1 MDILHNIVYGFSIVL
16 QPASLLVCFL
26 GVLIGTLIG
35 VLPGIGPSATVAI
48 LLPVSI
54 GMSAADAMILL
65 AGIYYGSM
73 YGGSTT
79 SILVNIPGESA
90 SVVTCIDGYQMA
102 RQGRAGVAL
111 GISAFGSFIGG
122 TIGVLGLMLLAPP
135 LSEFALQ
142 FGPPEYFA
150 MILCG
155 FSILIYIGSG
165 SKLKAL
171 LIAFLGI
178 FLAEIGNDLVTGE
191 QRFTFGNLTL
201 MDGVPL
207 VPMVMGLF
215 GIAEVLVNLEETFER
230 IIFTSRV
237 KNLLPN
243 LADWRAS
250 LGPIGRGTILG
261 FFLGLLPGGSATLAS
276 FASYAVEKRITKHP
290 ERFGKGA
297 IEGVAGPETANNAAT
312 SSAFIPMLTLGIPA
326 NPVMALVMA
335 ALLCHG
341 LQPGP
346 LLLTKSPDVFWAVI
360 TSMYVGNVML
370 VILNLPLI
378 AIWVKL
384 LKVPYAVLFPLILLL
399 CLIGSYSTSSNYQEI
414 MIMIIFGVIGYLMRK
429 FEYEPVPLVFAFILT
444 PLLERA
450 FRQSLAMSNGGFM
463 IFLRPPIALV
473 FMITAFI
480 LIALLVYPLI
490 KKGMSKTD
498 GLHG

>member
-1 MDILHNIVYGFSIVL
+1 MEMLHNLAYGFSIVL
-16 QPASLLVCFL
+16 EPSRLLICFL

-54 GMSAADAMILL
+54 SMGAADAMILL

-79 SILVNIPGESA
+79 SILVNMPGESA

-111 GISAFGSFIGG
+111 GMSAFGSFIGG
-122 TIGVLGLMLLAPP
+122 TVGVLGLMLLAPP
-135 LSEFALQ
+135 LSEFALR

-150 MILCG
+150 MVLCG
-155 FSILIYIGSG
+155 FCILISIGSG

-171 LIAFLGI
+171 LIALFGMFLS
-178 FLAEIGNDLVTGE
+178 EIGTDLVTGQ
-191 QRFTFGNLTL
+191 QRFTFGSMTL
-201 MDGVPL
+201 IDGIPL

-215 GIAEVLVNLEETFER
+215 GISEVLLNLETKFDR
-230 IIFTSRV
+230 VVLTSSI

-243 LADWRAS
+243 REDWKAS
-250 LGPIGRGTILG
+250 LSPIARGTVLG

-276 FASYAVEKRITKHP
+276 FASYGLEKRVSRHP
-290 ERFGKGA
+290 EKFGKGA

-312 SSAFIPMLTLGIPA
+312 SSAFVPMLTLGIPA
-326 NPVMALVMA
+326 NPVMALIMA
-335 ALLCHG
+335 ALLSHG

-346 LLLTKSPDVFWAVI
+346 LLMVKSPDVFWAI
-360 TSMYVGNVML
+360 IISMYVGNIML
-370 VILNLPLI
+370 VILNVPLI
-378 AIWVKL
+378 GIWVKL
-384 LKVPYAVLFPLILLL
+384 LKIPYAVLFPLILLF
-399 CLIGSYSTSSNYQEI
+399 CLIGAYSTSSNAEDVI
-414 MIMIIFGVIGYLMRK
+414 IMIIFGVLGYLMRK

-450 FRQSLAMSNGGFM
+450 LRQSLVMSDGGFA
-463 IFLRPPIALV
+463 IFLRPPIALG
-473 FMITAFI
+473 FMIVAFVLVVLLI
-480 LIALLVYPLI
+480 LPIVRNRLPKA
-490 KKGMSKTD
+490 G
-498 GLHG
+498 GLQR

>member
-1 MDILHNIVYGFSIVL
+1 MDIVHNILYGFSIVL
-16 QPASLLVCFL
+16 QPGSLLFCFL

-111 GISAFGSFIGG
+111 GMSAFGSFIGG

-135 LSEFALQ
+135 LAEFALQ

-165 SKLKAL
+165 SRLKAL
-171 LIAFLGI
+171 LIIFLGL
-178 FLAEIGNDLVTGE
+178 FLGQIGNDLVTGE
-191 QRFTFGNLTL
+191 SRFTFGNLTL

-215 GIAEVLVNLEETFER
+215 GIAEVLTNLESTFER
-230 IIFTSRV
+230 ILFTTRV

-243 LADWRAS
+243 LADWKAS

-261 FFLGLLPGGSATLAS
+261 FFLGLLPGGSATLSS
-276 FASYAVEKRITKHP
+276 FASYAVEKRISKHP
-290 ERFGKGA
+290 EQFGKGA

-326 NPVMALVMA
+326 NPVMALVLA

-346 LLLTKSPDVFWAVI
+346 LLLTKSPDVFWAII

-370 VILNLPLI
+370 VVLNLPLI

-384 LKVPYAVLFPLILLL
+384 LKVPYAVLFPLILLF

-414 MIMIIFGVIGYLMRK
+414 MIMTIFGVIGYLMRK
-429 FEYEPVPLVFAFILT
+429 FEYDPVPLVFAFILT

-450 FRQSLAMSNGGFM
+450 FRQSLAMSNGGFL

-473 FMITAFI
+473 LMITAFI
-480 LIALLVYPLI
+480 LIALLVLPLI
-490 KKGMSKTD
+490 KKGLSKTD

>member
-1 MDILHNIVYGFSIVL
+1 MELLQNVAYGFSIVL
-16 QPASLLVCFL
+16 EPARLFMCFI

-48 LLPVSI
+48 LLPVS
-54 GMSAADAMILL
+54 MSMGAADAMILL

-102 RQGRAGVAL
+102 RQGRAGAAL
-111 GISAFGSFIGG
+111 GMSAFGSFIGG
-122 TIGVLGLMLLAPP
+122 TVGVLGLMLLAPP
-135 LSEFALQ
+135 LSEFALR

-150 MILCG
+150 LILCG

-165 SKLKAL
+165 SKIKAL

-191 QRFTFGNLTL
+191 QRFTFGNMTL

-215 GIAEVLVNLEETFER
+215 GIAEVLVNLEQTFER
-230 IIFTSRV
+230 VVFTSNV

-243 LADWRAS
+243 LADWKAS
-250 LGPIGRGTILG
+250 LGPIGRGTVLG

-276 FASYAVEKRITKHP
+276 FTSYAVEKRISKHP

-297 IEGVAGPETANNAAT
+297 IEGIAGPETANNAAT

-346 LLLTKSPDVFWAVI
+346 LLLVKSPDVFWAII

-378 AIWVKL
+378 GLWVKL
-384 LKVPYAVLFPLILLL
+384 LKIPYAILFPLILLF
-399 CLIGSYSTSSNYQEI
+399 CLIGSYSTSSNYQDVII
-414 MIMIIFGVIGYLMRK
+414 MIVFGVIGYLMRK
-429 FEYEPVPLVFAFILT
+429 FEYDPVPLVFAFILT

-450 FRQSLAMSNGGFM
+450 FRQSLAMSHEGFT

-473 FMITAFI
+473 FMIIAFI
-480 LIALLVYPLI
+480 LIALSIIPLI
-490 KKGMSKTD
+490 KKGVSKEG
-498 GLHG
+498 GLR

>member
-1 MDILHNIVYGFSIVL
+1 MDILQNIAYGFSIVL
-16 QPASLLVCFL
+16 EPARLLVCFL

-54 GMSAADAMILL
+54 SMGAADAMILL

-111 GISAFGSFIGG
+111 GMSAFGSFIGG
-122 TIGVLGLMLLAPP
+122 TVGIVGLMLLAPP

-142 FGPPEYFA
+142 FGPPEYFG

-155 FSILIYIGSG
+155 FSILIYLASG
-165 SKLKAL
+165 SKIKAL

-201 MDGVPL
+201 MDGIPL

-215 GIAEVLVNLEETFER
+215 GIAEVLVNLQETFER
-230 IIFTSRV
+230 VVLSSTI

-243 LADWRAS
+243 LADWKAS

-276 FASYAVEKRITKHP
+276 FASYAVEKRISKHP

-346 LLLTKSPDVFWAVI
+346 LLLVKSPDVFWAII

-378 AIWVKL
+378 GLWVKL
-384 LKVPYAVLFPLILLL
+384 LKVPYAVLFPLILLF
-399 CLIGSYSTSSNYQEI
+399 CLIGSYSTSSNYQEVI
-414 MIMIIFGVIGYLMRK
+414 IMIIFGIIGYLMRK

-450 FRQSLAMSNGGFM
+450 FRQSLAMSHEGFM

-473 FMITAFI
+473 FMITAFV
-480 LIALLVYPLI
+480 LIALLIFPLM
-490 KKGMSKTD
+490 KKGASKTG